1 LVTRAVE
8 LEGVSER
15 LAAMTAYETEGVE
28 VVTEF

>member
-1 LVTRAVE
+1 V
-8 LEGVSER
+8 EGVSER